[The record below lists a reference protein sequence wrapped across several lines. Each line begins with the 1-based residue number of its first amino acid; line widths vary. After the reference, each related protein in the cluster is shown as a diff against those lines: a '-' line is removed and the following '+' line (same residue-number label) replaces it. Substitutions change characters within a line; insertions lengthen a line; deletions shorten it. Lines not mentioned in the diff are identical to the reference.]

1 MRPGTC
7 VAWLVAQVS
16 THCFAC
22 ARVCV
27 LLLLLLLV
35 VVVVVVVVVL
45 LLLLLLLPYSL
56 RGSAL
61 NSSRRPRLQHRR
73 C

>member
-1 MRPGTC
+1 M
-7 VAWLVAQVS
+7 
-16 THCFAC
+16 F
-22 ARVCV
+22 
-27 LLLLLLLV
+27 LLLLV
-35 VVVVVVVVVL
+35 LLVVVVL

-61 NSSRRPRLQHRR
+61 NSSRRPRLQHPR